1 MRILILVHSKM
12 LLALHSSQPL
22 FTANPSSLVPTP
34 ISPPPNDLFATMTY
48 PRMEKDDIIGALNGW
63 QLSVNEIQLTRPT
76 PDFVRNIYRSC
87 LEHITA
93 INEEPIQ
100 SAVTDAFVDTGI
112 DETVCG

>member
-1 MRILILVHSKM
+1 
-12 LLALHSSQPL
+12 
-22 FTANPSSLVPTP
+22 
-34 ISPPPNDLFATMTY
+34 MTY

-100 SAVTDAFVDTGI
+100 SAVTDAFMDTGI
-112 DETVCG
+112 DETVCGQLSHPAIH